1 MSETL
6 PDAHALAAALEPA
19 LHSASGGRLGR
30 IEWFRAAWQHGG
42 ASTGF
47 ATWRPDGQSD
57 ACPQAMVKLP
67 VGPVELRWSRLLS
80 PPGDPDP
87 VVPRMLASGD
97 ELGGYDLGWII
108 VERLPGMPLSTKLT
122 AEGLNDLLVS
132 LNDFHVKASAARPID
147 ETPRTYDWEANLA
160 RAKEAVKTHKMA
172 DATRWLDALRHLHKA
187 LPMVAARWNS
197 REINAWCHGDF
208 HPGNALRRAPS
219 PGDTGRG
226 RCVLIDLALV
236 HPGHWIEDALYLER
250 QFWGHSEMLMG
261 VKPLS
266 TLARLRREAGLAV
279 DPNYAEVAVAR
290 RVLMAAV
297 VPLFIDREH
306 NTRYVRAALDVLER
320 FLPQVH

>member
-47 ATWRPDGQSD
+47 AAWNGGE
-57 ACPQAMVKLP
+57 CPQAMIKLP
-67 VGPVELRWSRLLS
+67 VGPVELRWGRLLS
-80 PPGDPDP
+80 PADDPDP

-108 VERLPGMPLSTKLT
+108 VEKLAGKPLSTNLT
-122 AEGLNDLLVS
+122 AEGLHDS
-132 LNDFHVKASAARPID
+132 LAALNEFHAKASAVRTID
-147 ETPRTYDWEANLA
+147 EVPRTYDWEANLA
-160 RAKEAVKTHKMA
+160 RAKEAVKTHQMA
-172 DATRWLDALRHLHKA
+172 DATRWLDALRHLHKG
-187 LPMVAARWNS
+187 LPFVVARWNS
-197 REINAWCHGDF
+197 REINTWCHGDF
-208 HPGNALRRAPS
+208 HPGNALRRAAA
-219 PGDTGRG
+219 PGQNQPG

-236 HPGHWIEDALYLER
+236 HPGHWIEAALYLER
-250 QFWGHSEMLMG
+250 QFWGHSELLMG

-266 TLARLRREAGLAV
+266 TLARLRREAGLSV
-279 DPNYAEVAVAR
+279 DPQYTEVAVAR